1 MNTPLYEG
9 GGKSVLSQRSPGTFQ
24 MSSPAFTPLRNID
37 FTPTYDAHL
46 QFSAQRSPVQQTPLP
61 FQTPIQ
67 NTPNYANNIGSY
79 GSPVGGSSYY
89 NRNPNSSVRSPYYYQ
104 NSSSSPNYS
113 SIRQLSQSPDYNNSP
128 LKSSYSSPNYG
139 SMVSDS

>member
-46 QFSAQRSPVQQTPLP
+46 
-61 FQTPIQ
+61 
-67 NTPNYANNIGSY
+67 
-79 GSPVGGSSYY
+79 
-89 NRNPNSSVRSPYYYQ
+89 
-104 NSSSSPNYS
+104 
-113 SIRQLSQSPDYNNSP
+113 
-128 LKSSYSSPNYG
+128 
-139 SMVSDS
+139 